1 MMAAKFCACA
11 GRDFACTMRIMEL
24 SPAVIAVM
32 CLAAFTTGISKSGLP
47 GLVTVVT
54 PIIAMTMPSRMASG
68 ILLPI
73 LIAADIVSVIYW
85 RRKAAWKW
93 LGWIIPGATGG
104 LVIGYF
110 LLRNIDDDTFKPILG
125 VLIILVTLLS
135 MTQKHLRLS
144 IDPENKVIPLAIG
157 LFAGICNMLA
167 NAAAPVLAMYLLAI
181 DMDKEDFVGTN
192 AWFFLITNTAKLP
205 FSLAL
210 GTVSV
215 SHLGFDALIFP
226 LALAGGAAG
235 IYFLKKIPQNAFNI
249 FIKALALV
257 AGAGLLL

>member
-1 MMAAKFCACA
+1 
-11 GRDFACTMRIMEL
+11 MEL

-32 CLAAFTTGISKSGLP
+32 CIAAFATGISKSGLP

-54 PIIAMTMPSRMASG
+54 PIVAMTMPSRMASG

-73 LIAADIVSVIYW
+73 LIAADIISVIYW
-85 RRKAAWKW
+85 RRKAAWNR

-110 LLRNIDDDTFKPILG
+110 LLRSIDDDTFKPVLG
-125 VLIILVTLLS
+125 IIIIAVTLLS
-135 MTQKHLRLS
+135 MAQKRFRLKINHES
-144 IDPENKVIPLAIG
+144 KGIPLAIG

-167 NAAAPVLAMYLLAI
+167 NAAAPVLAMYLLAL

-192 AWFFLITNTAKLP
+192 AWFFLITNAAKLP
-205 FSLAL
+205 LSLAL

-226 LALAGGAAG
+226 LVLAGGAAG
-235 IYFLKKIPQNAFNI
+235 IFFLKKIPQKTFNAFI
-249 FIKALALV
+249 MALALV
-257 AGAGLLL
+257 AGANLLL